1 MYFDERDDYSLG
13 QLIPI
18 VIALVIAYAIAKAVA
33 FFGLVTKKNYNIWA
47 KSFAAITGI
56 VYAMLMMPNN
66 QIKNEILY
74 FISPF
79 AAAGF
84 VGFISWLFFGIAFAS
99 VAKDNK
105 DDNVDKD

>member
-18 VIALVIAYAIAKAVA
+18 AVALCIAYAIAKAAA
-33 FFGLVTKKNYNIWA
+33 FFGLVTKKNSNIWA

-84 VGFISWLFFGIAFAS
+84 VGFISWLFYAIAFTS
-99 VAKDNK
+99 VAKDDK
-105 DDNVDKD
+105 EENVDKD